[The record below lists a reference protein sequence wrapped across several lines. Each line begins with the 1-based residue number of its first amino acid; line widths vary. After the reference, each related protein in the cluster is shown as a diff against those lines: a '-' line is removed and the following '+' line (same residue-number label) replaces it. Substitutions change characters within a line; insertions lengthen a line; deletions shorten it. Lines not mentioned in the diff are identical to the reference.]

1 MSELCI
7 LKVETM
13 YFSVQSMSELAI
25 LKVRTTYFNEESVEN
40 CSLKVFIKVRTMYCS
55 SSGLCISGF
64 CSMSELCMLNVRTMY
79 FGRLL
84 IVGDD
89 FLFAF

>member
-13 YFSVQSMSELAI
+13 YFSAQSRSELHI
-25 LKVRTTYFNEESVEN
+25 LKVRTSYFNEKSVEN
-40 CSLKVFIKVRTMYCS
+40 CSLKVPVKVRTMYCS
-55 SSGLCISGF
+55 SSKLCILGF
-64 CSMSELCMLNVRTMY
+64 SSMSELCMLNVRTMY
-79 FGRLL
+79 FGRLM
-84 IVGDD
+84 IEEDG